1 MQFYEGGFTCQSA
14 DGLALIEPGD
24 RAKSK
29 HIEDF
34 SNPGRFLMASVRQT
48 INSRHT
54 GVVGASDQRGRHHGH
69 SGRSCTRLVA
79 LFKQRCPRCL
89 RGQVFAG
96 LVRMHAFC
104 PTCGLRF
111 EREPGYFT
119 GAMYLSY
126 GLGLVATVPVW
137 LPMVWARRSV
147 GEVLLASSLVLL
159 LGSPWL
165 FRYSRL
171 LWLYLDHALDP
182 R

>member
-1 MQFYEGGFTCQSA
+1 
-14 DGLALIEPGD
+14 
-24 RAKSK
+24 
-29 HIEDF
+29 
-34 SNPGRFLMASVRQT
+34 MASVRRT

-54 GVVGASDQRGRHHGH
+54 GMVETSDQRGRHCDH

-79 LFKQRCPRCL
+79 LLKQRCPQCL

-96 LVRMHAFC
+96 LVRTHALC

-111 EREPGYFT
+111 ERELGYFT

-137 LPMVWARRSV
+137 LPMVWVGRSV

>member
-1 MQFYEGGFTCQSA
+1 
-14 DGLALIEPGD
+14 
-24 RAKSK
+24 
-29 HIEDF
+29 
-34 SNPGRFLMASVRQT
+34 MASVRQT
-48 INSRHT
+48 TNSRRT
-54 GVVGASDQRGRHHGH
+54 AVGGAGDQCRRQRDHF
-69 SGRSCTRLVA
+69 GRSSTRLVA
-79 LFKQRCPRCL
+79 LYKQRCPRCL

-96 LVRMHAFC
+96 PFRMHALC
-104 PTCGLRF
+104 PTCGLLF

-137 LPMVWARRSV
+137 LPMVWTGRSV

-171 LWLYLDHALDP
+171 LWLYFDHALDP

>member
-1 MQFYEGGFTCQSA
+1 MVKKLLQRYRTTGMIALWLHALGRKPNCDMAAREMVPPMLGKQSDA
-14 DGLALIEPGD
+14 T
-24 RAKSK
+24 
-29 HIEDF
+29 H
-34 SNPGRFLMASVRQT
+34 
-48 INSRHT
+48 
-54 GVVGASDQRGRHHGH
+54 DQRMKHRDH
-69 SGRSCTRLVA
+69 SGRTSTRLVA

-89 RGQVFAG
+89 QGQVFAG
-96 LVRMHAFC
+96 QFRMHARC
-104 PTCGLRF
+104 PTCKLPF

-137 LPMVWARRSV
+137 LPMVWAGRSV
-147 GEVLLASSLVLL
+147 GEVLLASSSVLL